1 MKKNA
6 LVKVQDGSSL
16 FKGKLKRIKSEEFKV
31 GFPLSAGEQ
40 NIKQIK
46 LPVHCKD
53 LIGVLNNFWLTCLFT
68 VIYSYPLLDQTD

>member
-1 MKKNA
+1 MKRYA
-6 LVKVQDGSSL
+6 LVKAQDESSL
-16 FKGKLKRIKSEEFKV
+16 FRSKLKRVNSEELKV
-31 GFPLSAGEQ
+31 GFTSSIGEQ

-68 VIYSYPLLDQTD
+68 VIYSCLLLDQTD